1 MKTIDTSKWVLFGTQ
16 RNVWGELEEVGL
28 PLADLTT
35 HTVVSGSTGSGKST
49 FLRGLA
55 KQVFAMG
62 GTVIVLEPHGDLI
75 VEEQEGIL
83 ADLPPELL
91 DRVAVLDFVSPMP
104 PQLNLTT
111 MDLPRGR
118 SLAVDSAMSSIEV
131 VEAAGWEKG
140 VRIREI
146 LEHTMHL
153 VLERS
158 RMPGVRQASMLDAQ
172 IFLTD
177 TQKRE
182 QWLRNLKGSG
192 KEEDQWRIEELGESI
207 PYLEG
212 LFASLEN
219 GKSKG
224 ESVLEYPVRRVGR
237 FFRNDYLRR
246 SLALPLLNPKH
257 AFDLEALMNDKRGTM
272 ILVPLRAKD
281 LGDDAKR
288 VIATLLM
295 QSICKI
301 YLSRGDIARSERQQ
315 TMIIIDEFADLAGTG
330 VGPIIQ
336 TLLAQARKFGA
347 SIVLATQSLSQLPK
361 EVAMEVKVNTN
372 NKVVLRLAEKDDA
385 QAGIAMLGTPLLQV
399 EDLTTMERWSGYA
412 RTLTHGEPQPP
423 YYFQSLP
430 PVHIRSTGRR
440 RFYNLPECPIQ
451 PKLAEI
457 WEYAASDPTRA
468 ARAIGEL
475 SKMDAPTFQTM
486 VQAQWEQ
493 QEYERYTLLERPEL
507 EPHPVQRAL
516 RISRNRFGLPW
527 WFYEAQYRRLR
538 FRGQET

>member
-16 RNVWGELEEVGL
+16 RNVWGEIEEVGL
-28 PLADLTT
+28 PLTDLTT
-35 HTVVSGSTGSGKST
+35 HTIVSGSTGSGKST

-75 VEEQEGIL
+75 VDEQEGIL

-104 PQLNLTT
+104 PQLNLPT
-111 MDLPRGR
+111 MDLARGR
-118 SLAVDSAMSSIEV
+118 SIAVDTAMNSIEV
-131 VEAAGWEKG
+131 VEQAGWEKG

-146 LEHTMHL
+146 LEHTLHFA
-153 VLERS
+153 LEQS

-177 TQKRE
+177 SAKRVE
-182 QWLRNLKGSG
+182 WLNRFKGVA
-192 KEEDQWRIEELGESI
+192 KDEDKWRIEELGESL

-219 GKSKG
+219 GKAKG

-246 SLALPLLNPKH
+246 SLAIPLLNPRH
-257 AFDLEALMNDKRGTM
+257 AFDLEKLMNDRQGTM
-272 ILVPLRAKD
+272 ILVPLRARD

-295 QSICKI
+295 QTISNIF
-301 YLSRGDIARSERQQ
+301 LSRGDVARADRRQ

-336 TLLAQARKFGA
+336 KLLAQARKFGA

-361 EVAMEVKVNTN
+361 DVAMEVKVNTN

-440 RFYNLPECPIQ
+440 KFYNLPEFPIH
-451 PKLAEI
+451 PKLADI
-457 WEYAASDPTRA
+457 WEQAVLDPMRA
-468 ARAIGEL
+468 IRAIGAL
-475 SKMDAPTFQTM
+475 SKMDSPTFQTM
-486 VQAQWEQ
+486 VQAQWDQ

-507 EPHPVQRAL
+507 EPHPVRRAL

-538 FRGQET
+538 FRGQES